1 MLRFGFLLLLVVS
14 LARCEEEAMSALNLG
29 EKNFKEE
36 VRVINPGLIV
46 FNKMP
51 DTTFSNSSTSTDF
64 F

>member
-14 LARCEEEAMSALNLG
+14 LVRGEEEAMSALNLG

-46 FNKMP
+46 L
-51 DTTFSNSSTSTDF
+51 
-64 F
+64 